1 MCRLMGEGSPG
12 SVSQE
17 SSVLSPIRLTY
28 LHASLVPIMSKSDDD
43 NTLLFTE
50 DSLINRPPTVYVW

>member
-1 MCRLMGEGSPG
+1 MCRLMSDGSPG
-12 SVSQE
+12 SVSKE
-17 SSVLSPIRLTY
+17 SSVRSPFRSPY

-43 NTLLFTE
+43 DSLLFTE